1 MRIYVSVSS
10 TKSQGLL
17 YQAYKETVEHRLE
30 KANNLYQAD
39 VALLLGG
46 WDYKLSRTA
55 HKAKRIGVPYVIVPL
70 GDLSPWNLKHP
81 LSRWWLKKGCY
92 QKTLVRDAAC
102 LIATTPMEKEQLLKL
117 GWQGD
122 VRLVRYPVYTKMATA
137 QTMAEGI
144 DIICRSALA
153 EHERR
158 LQAQI
163 VDMSDDLI
171 CRQLLTIYARIP
183 HRDIPREAIDKLHQL
198 LMADNYDEDLLAKE
212 IGQLRLTSFSASLF
226 QSMRDITQ
234 LTEGFMP
241 LPPKEGKLA
250 KRISQYVRD

>member
-1 MRIYVSVSS
+1 
-10 TKSQGLL
+10 
-17 YQAYKETVEHRLE
+17 
-30 KANNLYQAD
+30 
-39 VALLLGG
+39 
-46 WDYKLSRTA
+46 
-55 HKAKRIGVPYVIVPL
+55 
-70 GDLSPWNLKHP
+70 
-81 LSRWWLKKGCY
+81 
-92 QKTLVRDAAC
+92 
-102 LIATTPMEKEQLLKL
+102 
-117 GWQGD
+117 
-122 VRLVRYPVYTKMATA
+122 
-137 QTMAEGI
+137 MAEGI

-163 VDMSDDLI
+163 ADMSDDLI

-250 KRISQYVRD
+250 KRISRYVRD

>member
-1 MRIYVSVSS
+1 MRIYISASS

-17 YQAYKETVEHRLE
+17 YQAYKEIVEQRLG
-30 KANNLYQAD
+30 KADNLYQSD

-46 WDYKLSRTA
+46 WDYKLSRVA
-55 HKAKRIGVPYVIVPL
+55 RKAKRIGVPYVIVPL

-92 QKTLVRDAAC
+92 QKTLTREAAC
-102 LIATTPMEKEQLLKL
+102 LVATTPMERGQLLKL
-117 GWQGD
+117 DWQRD
-122 VRLVRYPVYTKMATA
+122 VRLVRYPIYTKIATA
-137 QTMAEGI
+137 QTLAEGI
-144 DIICRSALA
+144 DTICRTALA

-158 LQAQI
+158 LETQI
-163 VDMSDDLI
+163 ADMSDDPI
-171 CRQLLTIYARIP
+171 CRQLLAIYARIP
-183 HRDIPREAIDKLHQL
+183 HRDIPREAIEKLHQL

-212 IGQLRLTSFSASLF
+212 IGQLRLTNFSASLF

-250 KRISQYVRD
+250 KRISQYVRN